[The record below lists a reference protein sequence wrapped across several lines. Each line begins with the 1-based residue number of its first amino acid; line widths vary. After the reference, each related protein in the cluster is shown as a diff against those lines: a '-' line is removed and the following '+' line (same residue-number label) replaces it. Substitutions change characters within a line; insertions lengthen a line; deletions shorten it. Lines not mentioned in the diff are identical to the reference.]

1 MTKTAV
7 LIPCYNESVTIKNVI
22 EECRKYLPDADIYV
36 YDNNSTD
43 GTDEIAKKAG
53 AIVRYETKQGKGNV
67 IRRMFREIEAD
78 CYVMIDGDLT
88 YSLENICKMRELVV
102 NGEADMVVGDRLAE
116 SYFSTNKR
124 FFHNIGNR
132 LVRFIINKLFKSNM
146 KDIMS
151 GYRVMSR
158 LFVKSVPILAKGF
171 EIETEMTIHALDK
184 NFIIKE
190 IPIKYKE
197 RPEGSISKLN
207 TYSDG
212 FLVLRTIVSLFK
224 DHKPFVFFT
233 AVSLFLFLCSMV
245 LFVPVFIEFLETS
258 KVPRFPTLI
267 VSGVL
272 ATMSL
277 LMWICGI
284 ILQTIVRK
292 HNELYEIMLKHRY
305 R

>member
-1 MTKTAV
+1 
-7 LIPCYNESVTIKNVI
+7 PCYNESITIKKVI
-22 EECRKYLPDADIYV
+22 EECRKYLADADIYV

-53 AIVRYETKQGKGNV
+53 AIVRYETKQGKGSV
-67 IRRMFREIEAD
+67 IRRMFREIDAD
-78 CYVMIDGDLT
+78 CYVMIDGDLQCP
-88 YSLENICKMRELVV
+88 LENIKEMCQLIL
-102 NGEADMVVGDRLAE
+102 NGQADMVIADRLSE

-124 FFHNIGNR
+124 IFHNMGNV
-132 LVRFIINKLFKSNM
+132 LVRTLVNKLFNSNI
-146 KDIMS
+146 KDIMC
-151 GYRVMSR
+151 GYRVMNR
-158 LFVKSVPILAKGF
+158 IFVKSVPILSNGF

-184 NFIIKE
+184 NFTIKQ
-190 IPIKYKE
+190 IPVKYKE
-197 RPEGSISKLN
+197 RPEGSVSKLH
-207 TYSDG
+207 TFSDG
-212 FLVLRTIVSLFK
+212 FLVLKMIISLFK
-224 DHKPFVFFT
+224 DYKPFIFFT